1 MKKYQKWLYPAEA
14 EWLGL
19 KVRNPEAGREQSRYY
34 ISKEQYKK
42 VVRKRKGKPDLKENT
57 EGHGNMSA
65 FKNGR
70 LMDIDEY
77 CAHYNLPLENVK
89 SYKIVTHTGIPYYNI
104 LFNEQTLEDDPIE
117 WGDLRD
123 LIEADLLKLR
133 HEPKVING
141 DRVGVV
147 KIADLHFGAY
157 VNGLI
162 RTKDYSIGILVQ
174 KLHRAAAIINSYGFA
189 SVHVHILGDLIE
201 TFTGLNHKNSWKN
214 LDKVMIGAEVVKL
227 CTLCLHKDFLNRIN
241 NLSTVKIVAGNHDR
255 VTSNKDEDTKGDAA
269 NLIAWGLDLMGY
281 DVEFDPLVISH
292 FIDEIN
298 HVILHGHHGISKK
311 ETKAIIL
318 DYGKQGVYNLIAEG
332 HLHSIIERLT
342 ENQKKKFHT
351 VKDDAVDHR
360 RFNAP
365 SFFTGNSFSEYLG
378 YTSASGF
385 VVTYNSGLGVP
396 DVDYKA
402 V

>member
-1 MKKYQKWLYPAEA
+1 
-14 EWLGL
+14 
-19 KVRNPEAGREQSRYY
+19 
-34 ISKEQYKK
+34 
-42 VVRKRKGKPDLKENT
+42 
-57 EGHGNMSA
+57 
-65 FKNGR
+65 
-70 LMDIDEY
+70 
-77 CAHYNLPLENVK
+77 
-89 SYKIVTHTGIPYYNI
+89 
-104 LFNEQTLEDDPIE
+104 
-117 WGDLRD
+117 
-123 LIEADLLKLR
+123 
-133 HEPKVING
+133 
-141 DRVGVV
+141 
-147 KIADLHFGAY
+147 
-157 VNGLI
+157 
-162 RTKDYSIGILVQ
+162 
-174 KLHRAAAIINSYGFA
+174 
-189 SVHVHILGDLIE
+189 
-201 TFTGLNHKNSWKN
+201 
-214 LDKVMIGAEVVKL
+214 
-227 CTLCLHKDFLNRIN
+227 LNRIN

-311 ETKAIIL
+311 ETKAIIW